1 MHKKLHRLDPR
12 TVLYVV
18 ALLSVSAMFMN
29 KPMTAHL
36 ICILAGVFLISI
48 KAYQS
53 VLCYGMIYGV
63 IALLMTYVEK
73 IDNTTFLLIVVS
85 LSYFAQKFIV
95 LMMMGA
101 FLTKATSMPHVL
113 VALQKMKVPDLI
125 LVPFMVAMRFF
136 PSIKKDF
143 RCLKESLKL
152 RKVPIT
158 PLQFF
163 IHPLR
168 TSEYMIV
175 PILFRSLKTA
185 DDLSASALLR
195 GIDRSNQ
202 KTPLYELYFRRLD
215 LIVSLGTTIII
226 GALLYLQIQ

>member
-36 ICILAGVFLISI
+36 ICIFAGIFLIAI
-48 KAYQS
+48 KAYRG
-53 VLCYGMIYGV
+53 VFCYGSLYGL

-73 IDNTTFLLIVVS
+73 VDNTTFLLIVVS

-95 LMMMGA
+95 LMMMGT
-101 FLTKATSMPHVL
+101 FLTKATSMPYVL
-113 VALQKMKVPDLI
+113 VALQKMKITDLI

-143 RCLKESLKL
+143 CCLKESLKL

-202 KTPLYELYFRRLD
+202 KTPLYELYFSWLD

-226 GALLYLQIQ
+226 SALLYLQIQ

>member
-1 MHKKLHRLDPR
+1 MHEKPHRLDPR

-18 ALLSVSAMFMN
+18 TLLSVSALFMN
-29 KPMTAHL
+29 KPIIAHM
-36 ICILAGVFLISI
+36 ICIFAGIFLIAI
-48 KAYQS
+48 KAYRG
-53 VLCYGMIYGV
+53 VLCFGSIYGM
-63 IALLMTYVEK
+63 IALLMAYVEGL
-73 IDNTTFLLIVVS
+73 DNTTVMLIVIS

-95 LMMMGA
+95 LMMMGT
-101 FLTKATSMPHVL
+101 FLARATSMPYVL
-113 VALQKMKVPDLI
+113 AALQKLKVPDIILI
-125 LVPFMVAMRFF
+125 PFTVAMRFF
-136 PSIKKDF
+136 PSIKEDH

-152 RKVPIT
+152 RRISVT

-195 GIDRSNQ
+195 GIERNNQ
-202 KTPLYELYFRRLD
+202 KTPLYDIRFSALD
-215 LIVSLGTTIII
+215 LVVSLGTTITTS
-226 GALLYLQIQ
+226 ALLCLQIL